1 MKPWL
6 SAIIKIFI
14 VILVIAAFIIVITI
28 NESAADRVALA
39 PSPEPTTTVLTTT
52 ATPQPTPT
60 PTPEVTPEPAYIP
73 EPDELQPF
81 ELAELPISGS
91 RIEYSVQYGS
101 LLANW
106 EISSKADYSVLYAL
120 DANDVV
126 YYKDILWADIDNWS
140 ISGIRHGS
148 LLLLFYKDMGEKSAE
163 DDELIK
169 AIYQPIVADDSMF
182 AANETLQNK
191 YYIIV
196 DKEDYTFAIFT
207 YDENGEYTKLVKAFP
222 CAVGRSARM
231 TALGSFEISSKGAWK
246 RWNSGQFSPYYTK
259 YTAGV
264 YIHGPIFSRKSF
276 DTLQQRSYNAI
287 GSSAT
292 SGCIRTTVEA
302 AMWVYYECPAGTV
315 IEVVESSDKVEHVEK
330 IPIDENYPR
339 WDPTDINKPVADTEE
354 N

>member
-6 SAIIKIFI
+6 SVIIKIFI
-14 VILVIAAFIIVITI
+14 VILVVAAVITI
-28 NESAADRVALA
+28 ITINDNAENKSASE
-39 PSPEPTTTVLTTT
+39 PSPTPAAVTPTVAKTPETT
-52 ATPQPTPT
+52 PTPT

-73 EPDELQPF
+73 EPDELLPF
-81 ELAELPISGS
+81 ELAELPILSGT
-91 RIEYSVQYGS
+91 IGYKVEYGS
-101 LLANW
+101 LIANW
-106 EISSKADYSVLYAL
+106 EPSSEADYCVLYAL

-126 YYKDILWADIDNWS
+126 YHKDILWADIDSWS

-163 DDELIK
+163 DDELLK
-169 AIYQPIVADDSMF
+169 AILQPIVADDSMF
-182 AANETLQNK
+182 TANETLQNK

-231 TALGSFEISSKGAWK
+231 TALGSFKISSKGAWK

-264 YIHGPIFSRKSF
+264 YIHGPIFSKKSF
-276 DTLQQRSYNAI
+276 DSLQQRSYNAI

-302 AMWVYYECPAGTV
+302 AMWIYYECPAGTV
-315 IEVVESSDKVEHVEK
+315 IEVVESSDMVDHVEK

-339 WDPTDINKPVADTEE
+339 WDPTDVNKPVAD